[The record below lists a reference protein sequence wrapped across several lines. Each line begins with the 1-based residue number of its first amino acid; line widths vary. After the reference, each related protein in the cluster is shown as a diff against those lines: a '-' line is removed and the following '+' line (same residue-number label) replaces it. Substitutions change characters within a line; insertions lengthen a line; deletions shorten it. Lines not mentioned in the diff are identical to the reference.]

1 MKFGDHHDTKQLLQ
15 YSWHLRAMTINV
27 ASRNE
32 YIPSKY
38 TLSSLQLLERVIV
51 QEFF

>member
-1 MKFGDHHDTKQLLQ
+1 
-15 YSWHLRAMTINV
+15 MTINV

-38 TLSSLQLLERVIV
+38 ILSSLQLLERVIV
-51 QEFF
+51 QEFFWFFIVQEEEFLKKFELTY